1 MEKDNAIWDRIS
13 ADVKEGFDIEFVYI
27 FFFCKPKKKVLWW
40 WSYRYHNKEIHKV
53 DSYHTCLVV
62 TDLNSAVNK
71 DRNYYPQVFLKE
83 FKYIENETKV
93 IRNIYDNLADEE

>member
-1 MEKDNAIWDRIS
+1 M
-13 ADVKEGFDIEFVYI
+13 
-27 FFFCKPKKKVLWW
+27 
-40 WSYRYHNKEIHKV
+40 

-71 DRNYYPQVFLKE
+71 DRNKYPQVFLKE

>member
-1 MEKDNAIWDRIS
+1 MEKDNAIWDKIS
-13 ADVKEGFDIEFVYI
+13 ADVKEGFDIEFVYN
-27 FFFCKPKKKVLWW
+27 FFLKTKKKVLWW
-40 WSYRYHNKEIHKV
+40 WSYRCHKKEIHKV